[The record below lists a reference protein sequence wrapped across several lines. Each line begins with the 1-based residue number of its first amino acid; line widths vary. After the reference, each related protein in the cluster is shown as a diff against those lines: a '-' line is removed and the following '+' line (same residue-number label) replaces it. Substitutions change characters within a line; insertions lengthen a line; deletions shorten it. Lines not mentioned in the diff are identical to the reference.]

1 MVIKNRE
8 TDWRFV
14 VVQPFRFGGRGYRVG
29 DVLDR
34 KRLSIGPR
42 RLQRLLDEGRIER
55 RSEDVRTEN
64 EEGHG

>member
-29 DVLDR
+29 EVLDR

-42 RLQRLLDEGRIER
+42 HLQKLLDEGRIER
-55 RSEDVRTEN
+55 RTEDVRTEN